1 MRIGIP
7 KERLPNET
15 RVAATPKTVE
25 QLLKLGFSVAIE
37 SGAGQLASFD
47 DKAFAQAGAD
57 IVDGNAIW
65 QSEII
70 LKVNAPEE
78 EEIALLNPGTT
89 LVSFIWPA
97 QNPGL
102 MEKLAERKVTVMA
115 MDSVPRISR
124 AQSLDALS
132 SMANIAGYRAI
143 VEAAHEFGRFFTGQ
157 ITAAGKVPP
166 AKVMVIGAGVAG
178 LAAIGAANSL
188 GAIVRAFDTRP
199 EVKEQVQSMG
209 AEFLEL
215 DFKEEAGSGDGYAKV
230 MSEAFIKAEMALF
243 AAQAKEVD
251 IIVTTALIPGKPAPK
266 LITRDMVDSMK
277 AGSVIVDLAAQN
289 GGNCEYTVANQVV
302 TTDNGVKVI
311 GYTDLPGRLPTQ
323 SSQLYGTN
331 LVNLLKLLCKEKDG
345 NIDVDFDDVVIRG
358 VTVIRDGDITWPAP
372 PIQVSAQP
380 QAAPK
385 AAPAPKEPEKPASPW
400 RKYALMALAIIL
412 FGWLADVAPKEFLG
426 HFTVFALACVVGY
439 YVVWNVSHAL
449 HTPLMSVTNAI
460 SGIIVVGALLQI
472 GQGGWVSFL
481 SFIAVLIAS
490 INIFGGF
497 TVTQRMLKS
506 FHIVS
511 GRMGALL
518 VHFLPP
524 PQQQTSGQA
533 AKRWRNQP
541 SPGRKP
547 LSRIHQTAGVITQ
560 ENPLQQLHRM
570 TEGGDSQRRE
580 NTDERSDQQATK
592 HRSQIRV
599 SV

>member
-230 MSEAFIKAEMALF
+230 MSESFIKAEMALF

-385 AAPAPKEPEKPASPW
+385 AAPAPKEPEKPTSPW

-497 TVTQRMLKS
+497 TVTQRMLKM
-506 FHIVS
+506 F
-511 GRMGALL
+511 
-518 VHFLPP
+518 
-524 PQQQTSGQA
+524 
-533 AKRWRNQP
+533 
-541 SPGRKP
+541 RK
-547 LSRIHQTAGVITQ
+547 
-560 ENPLQQLHRM
+560 N
-570 TEGGDSQRRE
+570 
-580 NTDERSDQQATK
+580 
-592 HRSQIRV
+592 
-599 SV
+599 